1 MASEANAADFAAFE
15 EFRRWRALQSEPT
28 PTLSAPAGPPI
39 VPYIAQASSSR
50 PLPTV
55 PTLPWSTGHPR
66 PPSSSGHP
74 LPTGNSRLPPG
85 LGAIP
90 GASSLDISMT
100 SNHNQTRQRAPA
112 ALTQGEISIANQG
125 RQTAIHNH
133 FPPQPTLP
141 IRNGRS
147 TTAARRTRG
156 PAVRPPAAAPAAEAD
171 PVEAVFTHVTAG
183 NRRVRMVGLDVQV
196 RLPANQHILF
206 NAQRQ
211 GLERYLEG
219 NCLRF
224 QYRLPDTTTVTQ
236 LMRTVKQDME
246 QSNQRWSFVAAPQFR
261 DESYI
266 PGDGFN
272 FRLLRLS
279 NGGRPTHGGIVNML
293 PMMFLPDFTIAKF
306 FDRGNA
312 ERLVV
317 PHAHINGDRLIVHL
331 AVYRHGITGYKS
343 ISNEAAQVHACLPSR
358 MNTFFCAST
367 ENGHAPAAL
376 AACACAESASDAE
389 TVLFEEDEDEDEN
402 MDPAAGEPD
411 MFDEAMEPQEN
422 ENTVETAPRRSSR
435 IIAATA
441 PVPAAVGDRFHT
453 TMGRDGFSI
462 LTPLEFGPPNPTR
475 LWAAYDPPT
484 GRSMYRDAEWSAQRI
499 FAFSCPGARADF
511 IPPSAPVLD
520 IGGTEGQLAPNLM
533 AELRR
538 AAELDDFSKILS
550 PNRTFHQVSA
560 TNPAVNV
567 SIGPGLEEQT
577 ITDAIHLFTREE
589 TRWFAPLLHGCG
601 IQPLIQREQG
611 SELCVSRERCI
622 RFKSLGAL
630 FGLAMIHGR
639 IPENASPYVLQ
650 YVFNN
655 CNLASISR
663 DSVREWDPEFLRE
676 LEDLANGTGDM
687 ASHRNLLTG
696 QLGIQPSTLAEC
708 TAEERHSIAVDVL
721 QRALIGPFTGNH
733 FEIKAFWSGLRLPCA
748 NGFAL
753 DWFINS
759 RNSESVISHL
769 SASLIHDFTSL
780 SPHLTPRIPANIP
793 RLLGLPADHPIANF
807 DIRNV
812 FTVFLAG
819 AGVPC
824 PSLFNP
830 ANIHTDPVVDIANV
844 DHARFRSRAL
854 CLAATGRTQVPTE
867 GGITLAFVG
876 PEDGAYG
883 SDAGSRAA
891 HMSIGRLSFATCF
904 MTVRIPL
911 VYLATLCTN
920 SYPTRNDSGDEIE
933 PRTLESAIDHWL
945 FTEIVE
951 CIGSFTRI

>member
-50 PLPTV
+50 PTAY
-55 PTLPWSTGHPR
+55 H
-66 PPSSSGHP
+66 
-74 LPTGNSRLPPG
+74 
-85 LGAIP
+85 
-90 GASSLDISMT
+90 ISMT

-112 ALTQGEISIANQG
+112 STHPRRNLYRKPRSPDRHPQS
-125 RQTAIHNH
+125 
-133 FPPQPTLP
+133 FP
-141 IRNGRS
+141 
-147 TTAARRTRG
+147 AAAHPPHSQRPTRG

-171 PVEAVFTHVTAG
+171 PVEAVFTHITAG

-279 NGGRPTHGGIVNML
+279 NGGRPTRGGIVNML

-520 IGGTEGQLAPNLM
+520 IGGTEGQLAPNLI

-622 RFKSLGAL
+622 RLKSLGAL

-639 IPENASPYVLQ
+639 IPENASPYILQ

-676 LEDLANGTGDM
+676 LEDLVNGTGDM

-696 QLGIQPSTLAEC
+696 QLGIQEKC

-830 ANIHTDPVVDIANV
+830 ANIRTDPVVDIANV

-933 PRTLESAIDHWL
+933 LRTLESAIDHWL